1 MIAWKPSVSSPLTI
15 CVALIVAG
23 FMLPAGLCA
32 QAAPSAHQHAEVR
45 RVTSRALPRMNGDH
59 LKMRIVE
66 VDYAPG
72 ESSAPHSHPCPVTVY
87 VLSGAVR
94 MQVKGGPLGVYKA
107 GETFYEAPNGI
118 HQVSANASQTK
129 PAKFLAIFVCDHE
142 TPLTVPVPKSKT
154 EEGR

>member
-15 CVALIVAG
+15 CMVLIVAG
-23 FMLPAGLCA
+23 LMLAVELSA
-32 QAAPSAHQHAEVR
+32 QPGPSARQHAEVR
-45 RVTSRALPRMNGDH
+45 RVTTRALPRMNGDH

-72 ESSAPHSHPCPVTVY
+72 ASSPPHSHPCPVTVY

-142 TPLTVPVPKSKT
+142 TPLTVPVPKPKT
-154 EEGR
+154 GEDR